1 MGNVRISQLPP
12 VTQVSPFAYVPLDQ
26 NGVTSRATVQQIGAA
41 AQGLT
46 QSFVTA
52 DSESE
57 TLPNSRSA
65 GATNGITR
73 TDSGPGGTLTFSL
86 AGQAL
91 AFQLLST
98 TGLTAL
104 TGGGSVTTRS
114 LVGPG
119 KGFTISN
126 ADGVAGNPTFALTGG
141 LLALEDLTGPGVVC
155 STGPDTYSPRTLTG
169 TANQIDI
176 TNGQGAGGDPTFA
189 IADDPRLPGTAGFLP
204 PGGTTAQR
212 PLSPP
217 AGFTRRNTTLNVL
230 ETWDGAQ
237 WVSQA
242 TGGVTSVGTGTGLTG
257 GPITSTGTISIANT
271 GVMPGTYGDAATVP
285 IPTLNAQGQVTG
297 MTTATI
303 TPSSI
308 GGVPSSRTIA
318 TGTGLTGG
326 GNLTADRTISLANT
340 AVTPGSYGSASQAGT
355 FTVDQQGRLTAASN
369 TTITPAAIGAQPADA
384 TLTALAGL
392 DATAG
397 LVEQTGVD
405 AFAKR
410 TIGVGSSTSIPTR
423 GDADARY
430 LQLTGGTL
438 TGPLTLAGDPAGPL
452 QAATQ
457 QYVDNVAQGL
467 DVKASVLA
475 ATTANITLSGAQTV
489 DGLSVTAGARVLVKN
504 QTTQAQNGIYVAASG
519 SWSRSTDM
527 DAWSEVPGAF
537 VFVEQG
543 TVNGDTGWVCTANQG
558 GTLGTTAI
566 TWTQFAG
573 VGTYTGSG
581 LITVTG
587 TTIGTS
593 MSTARLI
600 GRTTAGTGATEEIS
614 VGTGLTL
621 AGGLLAAS
629 ISASAAQPLGAT
641 ASAGSTGTAADA
653 GHVHQR
659 QLESIIAA
667 AGDETT
673 AITVG
678 TGKVT
683 FRMPYAFTLTAV
695 RASLVTAQT
704 SGSLLTID
712 VKESGTTIFSTKPTF
727 NNGSKTT
734 VGATTP
740 AVISDTAL
748 ADDAEMTIDVSQIGD
763 GTAKGLKV
771 TLIGRQSA

>member
-1 MGNVRISQLPP
+1 MPSVPISQLPP
-12 VTQVSPFAYVPLDQ
+12 AGSVDPNDYVPIDQ
-26 NGVTSRATVQQIGAA
+26 NGQTKRATVQQIGAA
-41 AQGLT
+41 AQALT
-46 QSFVTA
+46 QSFVTVG
-52 DSESE
+52 SESG

-73 TDSGPGGTLTFSL
+73 TDSGAGGTLTFSL
-86 AGQAL
+86 TGQAL
-91 AFQLLST
+91 NFFLLST
-98 TGLTAL
+98 TGLVSL
-104 TGGGSVTTRS
+104 TGGGSVTTRA
-114 LVGPG
+114 LVGPS

-169 TANQIDI
+169 TANQIDV
-176 TNGQGAGGDPTFA
+176 TEGQGAGGNPTFS
-189 IADDPRLPGTAGFLP
+189 IASDPCLPGTGGFLP

-217 AGFTRRNTTLNVL
+217 VGFTRRNTDLNVN
-230 ETWDGAQ
+230 EAWDGAQ
-237 WVSQA
+237 WVSQGVA
-242 TGGVTSVGTGTGLTG
+242 GVTSVATGTGLTG

-271 GVMPGTYGDAATVP
+271 GVAAGSYGDDTTVP
-285 IPTLNAQGQVTG
+285 VLTINAQGQVTDA
-297 MTTATI
+297 TTATI
-303 TPSSI
+303 TPAGI
-308 GGVPSSRTIA
+308 GGVPTSRTLTA
-318 TGTGLTGG
+318 GTGLTGG
-326 GNLTADRTISLANT
+326 GNLSADRVLALADT
-340 AVTPGSYGSASQAGT
+340 AVTPASYGSASQVAT
-355 FTVDQQGRLTAASN
+355 LTVDQQGRLTAAG
-369 TTITPAAIGAQPADA
+369 TATITPAAIGAQAADA
-384 TLTALAGL
+384 TLTALADL

-397 LVEQTGVD
+397 LVEQTGADTFV
-405 AFAKR
+405 KR
-410 TIGVGSSTSIPTR
+410 AIGAGTSTSIPTR

-430 LQLTGGTL
+430 LQLIGGTL

-457 QYVDNVAQGL
+457 QYVDNIAQGL

-475 ATTANITLSGAQTV
+475 ATTANISLSGAQTI
-489 DGLSVTAGARVLVKN
+489 DGVSVTAGARVLVKN
-504 QTTQAQNGIYVAASG
+504 QTAQAQNGIYVAASG
-519 SWSRSTDM
+519 AWSRATDM

-537 VFVEQG
+537 VFAEQG

-581 LITVTG
+581 LITVSG

-593 MSTARLI
+593 MATARLI
-600 GRTTAGTGATEEIS
+600 GRTTAGTGTTEEIS

-621 AGGLLAAS
+621 SGGSLTAS

-641 ASAGSTGTAADA
+641 ASAGSTGTVADA

-659 QLESIIAA
+659 QLESIIVA

-673 AITVG
+673 AIT
-678 TGKVT
+678 TGIAKVT

-695 RASLVTAQT
+695 RASLTTAQT
-704 SGSLLTID
+704 SGSIFTVDINESGASILSTKLTID
-712 VKESGTTIFSTKPTF
+712 NGETTSVTA
-727 NNGSKTT
+727 
-734 VGATTP
+734 ATP
-740 AVISDTAL
+740 PVISDTAL
-748 ADDAEMTIDVSQIGD
+748 ADDSVITVDVDQIGN
-763 GTAKGLKV
+763 GSAAGLKV